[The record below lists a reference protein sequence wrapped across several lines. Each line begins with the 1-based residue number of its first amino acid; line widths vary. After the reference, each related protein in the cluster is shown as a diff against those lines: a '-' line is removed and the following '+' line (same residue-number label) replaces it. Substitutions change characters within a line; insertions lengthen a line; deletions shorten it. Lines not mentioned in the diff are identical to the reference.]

1 MKLKRGQVT
10 EIAKKAGV
18 SQATISRI
26 FNGHRKPSFLLARKL
41 QRILG
46 KDIFKVIK

>member
-1 MKLKRGQVT
+1 MKLKHGQGK

-26 FNGHRKPSFLLARKL
+26 FSGQRRPSFILARKL
-41 QRILG
+41 QKILG
-46 KDIFKVIK
+46 RDIFKVVK